1 MEYIKVNEPFKIC
14 GIASLL
20 VREFP
25 PSFVFLGES
34 HPFWEVFAVLSG
46 EVEVVENE
54 KTYMLSA
61 GDIIFHSPDEFHR
74 LKSSGGTAPKTVT
87 YSLIVEGKLPDA
99 LSNGVFNLTDRLL
112 EELCEVSKVLNG
124 AIGENFDGG
133 CDYTSLEAIN
143 RDNADEN
150 AIFEGV
156 TRLSALFI
164 AISKLDTSEGRI
176 SNTAGAHLYRNIVKT
191 MTERVAD
198 NLSVAELAEAHHVS
212 NSYIKKLFKAYAG
225 ESPSE
230 YYSRL
235 RIKEAKRRISCGH
248 TVSEIADAMNFSS
261 AAYFS
266 AYFKK
271 CTGERATD
279 FKKRND
285 KQL

>member
-1 MEYIKVNEPFKIC
+1 MRYIKVNEPFKIC

-20 VREFP
+20 IREFG

-61 GDIIFHSPDEFHR
+61 GDVIFHSPDEFHR
-74 LKSSGGTAPKTVT
+74 LRSSGGTAPKTVT
-87 YSLIVEGKLPDA
+87 YSLIVEGEMPHG
-99 LSNGVFNLTDRLL
+99 LSNGVFHLTDRLL
-112 EELCEVSKVLNG
+112 EELAEVSEMLNG

-133 CDYTSLEAIN
+133 CDYTDFEEIN
-143 RDNADEN
+143 RRDADGDL
-150 AIFEGV
+150 IFEGV

-164 AISKLDTSEGRI
+164 AVSKLDASEGRI

-198 NLSVAELAEAHHVS
+198 NLTVAEIASAHHVS

-235 RIKEAKRRISCGH
+235 RIKEAKKRLVAGH

-266 AYFKK
+266 SYFKK

-285 KQL
+285 KQA